1 MQNLKILIVEDDIL
15 IANDVKQLLSDW
27 GYTVVGCADNFDDA
41 LSLFEQ
47 SQPDIALV
55 DVQIVGEKD
64 GVHTATAF
72 NLLRRIP
79 IIFLTAQADFQTVT
93 RAKNAEPSA
102 YLLKPFDERHLHIS
116 LDLAISNFYKENNES
131 ENLAKQ
137 SEAKTANEVKL
148 GADCFLRKD
157 NYVFIKQ
164 NYRFVKIFLTDIL
177 YLEADGNHC
186 KIVLKTQKILV
197 RLSLTNVLER
207 LNEIDKM
214 IRVHRSFAI
223 NINCVDEFDDSEILI
238 NSKSI
243 PLAPIY
249 KDAFL
254 ERFLVNN

>member
-1 MQNLKILIVEDDIL
+1 MQNLKILIVEDDII
-15 IANDVKQLLSDW
+15 IANDVKLLLTEW
-27 GYTVVGCADNFDDA
+27 GYSVVGCADNFDDA
-41 LSLFEQ
+41 LALFEQ
-47 SQPDIALV
+47 KKPDIALV

-116 LDLAISNFYKENNES
+116 LDLAISNFYKENNKTETS
-131 ENLAKQ
+131 KPLTET
-137 SEAKTANEVKL
+137 KTANEVKL
-148 GADCFLRKD
+148 GADCFLLKD

-164 NYRFVKIFLTDIL
+164 NYRFVKIFLEDIL

-186 KIVLKTQKILV
+186 KIVLKNQKILV
-197 RLSLTNVLER
+197 RLSLANALER
-207 LNEIDKM
+207 LGENDKM
-214 IRVHRSFAI
+214 LRVHRSFAI
-223 NINCVDEFDDSEILI
+223 NINFIDEFDDSEIIL
-238 NSKSI
+238 NGKSI
-243 PLAPIY
+243 PLAP
-249 KDAFL
+249 AFRETFL

>member
-15 IANDVKQLLSDW
+15 IASDIKQLLTDW
-27 GYTVVGCADNFDDA
+27 GYTVVGCADNFEEA
-41 LSLFEQ
+41 VSLFEQ
-47 SQPDIALV
+47 TQPDIALV

-79 IIFLTAQADFQTVT
+79 IIFLTAQADFQTVM

-116 LDLAISNFYKENNES
+116 LDLAISNFYKENASNEETKS
-131 ENLAKQ
+131 PC
-137 SEAKTANEVKL
+137 EAKTANEVKL

-197 RLSLTNVLER
+197 RLSLSSALER
-207 LNEIDKM
+207 FGEQDKM
-214 IRVHRSFAI
+214 LRVHRSFAV
-223 NINCVDEFDDSEILI
+223 NISSIDEFDDSEILI
-238 NSKSI
+238 NGKSI
-243 PLAPIY
+243 PDR
-249 KDAFL
+249 KS
-254 ERFLVNN
+254 VV